1 MKEYVIGPLNEGLR
15 LDKQLIKILNNA
27 SAGFVYKMLRKKN
40 ITLNG
45 KKASGNERLKQG
57 DIIRIF
63 LSDDTFK
70 LMSSDIGRTI
80 VSDTHGLN
88 LADFIIYEDI
98 DIIILNKP
106 SGLLSQRAL
115 KDDIS
120 INELAL
126 KYLIDSGKIDKET
139 LKVFKPSIC
148 NRLDRNTSGIMIFA
162 KAYVC
167 ANAVSAMLKDHSLK
181 KRYKCFVSGKVNERV
196 TLDGFLKKDERT
208 NSVSVF
214 DKYIPGSSRIITSYE
229 PIEVYDDHS
238 LLEVELITGKS
249 HQIRAHLASVMHPIL
264 GDDKYGDRMI
274 NRILKTKYGITSQM
288 LHACSLTMPDDMPV
302 GLKHLESRTFTA
314 PLPDEFKKMEVN
326 VI

>member
-27 SAGFVYKMLRKKN
+27 PAGFVYKMLRKKN

-45 KKASGNERLKQG
+45 KKASGSERLKSG

-63 LSDDTFK
+63 LSDDTFD
-70 LMSSDIGRTI
+70 LMSSDRSGVI
-80 VSDTHGLN
+80 VSDTHGVDF
-88 LADFIIYEDI
+88 ADFIIYEDI

-106 SGLLSQRAL
+106 SGLLSQRAS

-120 INELAL
+120 VNELGL
-126 KYLIDSGKIDKET
+126 KYLMDKGEIDKET

-162 KAYVC
+162 KTYIC

-181 KRYKCFVSGKVNERV
+181 KHYKCFVSGKVNERV
-196 TLDGFLKKDERT
+196 TLDGFLIKDERT
-208 NSVSVF
+208 NRVSVLNRSV
-214 DKYIPGSSRIITSYE
+214 PGSSRIVTSYE
-229 PIEVYDDHS
+229 PAKSYDDHT
-238 LLEVELITGKS
+238 LIDVELITGKT
-249 HQIRAHLASVMHPIL
+249 HQIRAHLASVKHPIL
-264 GDDKYGDRMI
+264 GDAKYGDRGL
-274 NRILKTKYGITSQM
+274 NDILRSKYGITSQM
-288 LHACSLTMPDDMPV
+288 LHAGSLTMPCDMPK
-302 GLKHLESRTFTA
+302 GLKHLEARTFLA
-314 PLPDEFKKMEVN
+314 PLPDEFNKMEVS